1 MIESLNNWSYISA
14 WVIPYEQYVE
24 IYSYTMVFFKKL
36 LPRYIYLYITRREK
50 KFVRAFCGLIIWVWL
65 FLLGEFCQMVDRD
78 GRQVLM
84 CTWGKKSMEDEM
96 DFTMFGDFEHGDL
109 IDINV
114 GDLEIKSLYKYGLFS
129 AWQVLLFFFFV
140 LSKKSAVF
148 SFFFQQKREEEDVD
162 ESPIIDYSKP
172 VRAPLYTNEKKLEAP
187 KVSSVCILKTVKE
200 FKVFRLEYFCFMY
213 FLCFSS

>member
-129 AWQVLLFFFFV
+129 AWQVLLFFFFCAV
-140 LSKKSAVF
+140 KKICSFLLFLSTEKRRRRCRWIAHHWLLKASQSSSLYQWKETGSSKSEF
-148 SFFFQQKREEEDVD
+148 C
-162 ESPIIDYSKP
+162 
-172 VRAPLYTNEKKLEAP
+172 LY
-187 KVSSVCILKTVKE
+187 
-200 FKVFRLEYFCFMY
+200 FKN
-213 FLCFSS
+213 S

>member
-1 MIESLNNWSYISA
+1 M
-14 WVIPYEQYVE
+14 
-24 IYSYTMVFFKKL
+24 
-36 LPRYIYLYITRREK
+36 
-50 KFVRAFCGLIIWVWL
+50 FVHFVVWL

-129 AWQVLLFFFFV
+129 ACQVLLFFFLCCQKNLQF
-140 LSKKSAVF
+140 SPF
-148 SFFFQQKREEEDVD
+148 SFNRK
-162 ESPIIDYSKP
+162 
-172 VRAPLYTNEKKLEAP
+172 EKK
-187 KVSSVCILKTVKE
+187 K
-200 FKVFRLEYFCFMY
+200 M
-213 FLCFSS
+213 

>member
-1 MIESLNNWSYISA
+1 MNNMLKYIHTQ
-14 WVIPYEQYVE
+14 WF
-24 IYSYTMVFFKKL
+24 FFKKL
-36 LPRYIYLYITRREK
+36 LPRYIYLTRRGK
-50 KFVRAFCGLIIWVWL
+50 KLVRAFCGLIIWVWL

-129 AWQVLLFFFFV
+129 AWQVLLFRFFFAV
-140 LSKKSAVF
+140 KKICSFLLFLSTEKGRRRCRRIAHHWLLKASQSSSLYKWKETGSSKSGF
-148 SFFFQQKREEEDVD
+148 C
-162 ESPIIDYSKP
+162 
-172 VRAPLYTNEKKLEAP
+172 LY
-187 KVSSVCILKTVKE
+187 
-200 FKVFRLEYFCFMY
+200 FKN
-213 FLCFSS
+213 S

>member
-1 MIESLNNWSYISA
+1 
-14 WVIPYEQYVE
+14 
-24 IYSYTMVFFKKL
+24 
-36 LPRYIYLYITRREK
+36 
-50 KFVRAFCGLIIWVWL
+50 
-65 FLLGEFCQMVDRD
+65 MVDRD

-129 AWQVLLFFFFV
+129 AWQVLLFFFFA
-140 LSKKSAVF
+140 LSKKSAVL

-200 FKVFRLEYFCFMY
+200 FEVFRLEYFCFMY
-213 FLCFSS
+213 FLCFSSWLPSVYINLSVFIIIILIMKAIVGDEFYVFAMQL

>member
-1 MIESLNNWSYISA
+1 MLKYIHTQWFFLKSC
-14 WVIPYEQYVE
+14 YLG
-24 IYSYTMVFFKKL
+24 IYTYILQEGKKNL
-36 LPRYIYLYITRREK
+36 
-50 KFVRAFCGLIIWVWL
+50 FVHFVVWL

-129 AWQVLLFFFFV
+129 AWQVLLFFFFCAV
-140 LSKKSAVF
+140 KKICSFLLFLSTEKRRRRCRWIAHHWLLKASQSSSLYKWKETGSSKSGF
-148 SFFFQQKREEEDVD
+148 C
-162 ESPIIDYSKP
+162 
-172 VRAPLYTNEKKLEAP
+172 LY
-187 KVSSVCILKTVKE
+187 
-200 FKVFRLEYFCFMY
+200 FKN
-213 FLCFSS
+213 S

>member
-1 MIESLNNWSYISA
+1 
-14 WVIPYEQYVE
+14 
-24 IYSYTMVFFKKL
+24 
-36 LPRYIYLYITRREK
+36 
-50 KFVRAFCGLIIWVWL
+50 
-65 FLLGEFCQMVDRD
+65 MVDRD

-129 AWQVLLFFFFV
+129 AWQVLLFLFFL

-187 KVSSVCILKTVKE
+187 KVGSVCILKTVKD
-200 FKVFRLEYFCFMY
+200 FKVFRLEYFCFMN